1 MEVMESVVELELG
14 EIDGDDMLGPR
25 SKLPPVERVLPTQGW
40 MRWWLGPNTRAE
52 PPTPHSQIVFLIKK
66 GGTSDYRVSSR
77 DTNHTSLARHHEMSA
92 AVDEINVRT
101 VPTNTNTHH
110 SRSCPFGLHS

>member
-1 MEVMESVVELELG
+1 MTRNPNRSVAVAGAPPPLDPEEVGVEVMESVVELELG

-77 DTNHTSLARHHEMSA
+77 D
-92 AVDEINVRT
+92 IIIQ
-101 VPTNTNTHH
+101 
-110 SRSCPFGLHS
+110 F